1 MGAGDATSTVTLE
14 EGSVTVFAKTDPV
27 EGTVI
32 HLDAPTRA
40 IRFEALETM
49 NSWLSGIPSAL
60 QPRCSGPYSPRSDC
74 MNTLN
79 PVSVKSEAVQTPYAI
94 EKSGA
99 AEKEIIYSSMY
110 ESCPPVC

>member
-1 MGAGDATSTVTLE
+1 
-14 EGSVTVFAKTDPV
+14 
-27 EGTVI
+27 
-32 HLDAPTRA
+32 
-40 IRFEALETM
+40 
-49 NSWLSGIPSAL
+49 
-60 QPRCSGPYSPRSDC
+60 